1 MTPKQELLKLEK
13 QGNFVFHGSPD
24 KLEYLEPRQAY
35 TWKGAEK
42 IADGLPAVFTSNLAE
57 IAIFMALINKEN
69 IKDTFRSG
77 FGFSNNNLEFRLT
90 KETFDKLN
98 NLKGY
103 VYVFNKEGFKSRN
116 PVEYISYKIEK
127 PIKIIEI
134 TEKDLPK
141 NIKMI

>member
-1 MTPKQELLKLEK
+1 MAPKQELLKLEK
-13 QGNFVFHGSPD
+13 QSDFVFHGSPD

-35 TWKGAEK
+35 TWKGEEK
-42 IADGLPAVFTSNLAE
+42 IEDGKPAVFASNFAE
-57 IAIFMALINKEN
+57 IAIFMALINKQN

-90 KETFDKLN
+90 RETFNKLN

-103 VYVFNKEGFKSRN
+103 VYVFNKEGFEFRN

-127 PIKIIEI
+127 PIKIIEV

-141 NIKMI
+141 DIKMI

>member
-1 MTPKQELLKLEK
+1 MITKEEILKLEK
-13 QGNFVFHGSPD
+13 QGDFLFHGSPN
-24 KLEYLEPRQAY
+24 KLKYLEPRQAY
-35 TWKGAEK
+35 TLKDNK
-42 IADGLPAVFTSNLAE
+42 KVKDGEPAVFASIYSD

-69 IKDTFRSG
+69 IKTTFRSG
-77 FGFSNNNLEFRLT
+77 YGFSNNNLEFRLT

-103 VYVFNKEGFKSRN
+103 IYVFNKKDFQIKN
-116 PVEYISYKIEK
+116 VAEYVSYKIEK
-127 PIKIIEI
+127 PIKIIEV

>member
-1 MTPKQELLKLEK
+1 MTSKQELLELEK
-13 QGNFVFHGSPD
+13 QDNFVFHGSPD

-35 TWKGAEK
+35 TLKDNQKVE
-42 IADGLPAVFTSNLAE
+42 DGEPAVFTSIYSD

-77 FGFSNNNLEFRLT
+77 YGFSNNNLEFRLT

-103 VYVFNKEGFKSRN
+103 IYVFDKKDFQQKN

-134 TEKDLPK
+134 TEKDLPQ
-141 NIKMI
+141 NIKII